1 LFCEVE
7 DSRKAMEKHHDNNG
21 SPVRAL
27 VISGGG
33 SKGAFAGG
41 IAEFL
46 LRQCCHNY
54 QVFVGTSA
62 GSLLVPLLALGE
74 TERLKK
80 AFTTIRQSDIFS
92 ISPFIIRKS
101 NGSFT
106 YRINHFNTLR
116 MFLRGKKTFG
126 ESESL
131 RQLIRRTFTEDDYHR
146 LRASHKEVVV
156 TVSNLSCKTVEYH
169 SVHQNSYEDFCDWMW
184 VSANLVPFMS
194 LVVKN
199 GMEYADGGFG
209 NYLPLREAIRRGAC
223 DVDAIILNPREPGLA
238 CQLPVAN
245 AFGLLLR
252 TYSFMLEQISLDDL
266 DLGNFESLHQQVQ
279 LNCYHTP
286 RLLTE
291 TSLIFDPEQMKDW
304 WEEGFRYAS
313 EVAPSC
319 MKIGG

>member
-1 LFCEVE
+1 
-7 DSRKAMEKHHDNNG
+7 M
-21 SPVRAL
+21 RAL

-46 LRQCCHNY
+46 LRQYCHDY
-54 QVFVGTSA
+54 QLFVGTSA

-80 AFTTIRQSDIFS
+80 VFTTIRQHDIFN

-126 ESESL
+126 ESENL
-131 RQLIRRTFTEDDYHR
+131 RRLIRLTFTEDDYHR
-146 LRASHKEVVV
+146 LRAGNKEVVV

-169 SVHQNSYEDFCDWMW
+169 SVHQNNYGDFCDWMW
-184 VSANLVPFMS
+184 ASANLVPFMS

-223 DVDAIILNPREPGLA
+223 EVDAIILKPMGQNLKCE
-238 CQLPVAN
+238 LPVSN
-245 AFGLLLR
+245 AFGLMLR
-252 TYSFMLEQISLDDL
+252 TYNFMLEQISLDDF
-266 DLGNFESLHQQVQ
+266 DLGHFESLHRQVI

-286 RLLTE
+286 RTLTE
-291 TSLIFDPEQMKDW
+291 SSFIFDPEQMGAW
-304 WEEGFRYAS
+304 WEEGFRYAG

-319 MKIGG
+319 MKIGGG

>member
-1 LFCEVE
+1 MTGHNHIQ
-7 DSRKAMEKHHDNNG
+7 DAK
-21 SPVRAL
+21 RAL

-46 LRQCCHNY
+46 LRQCCHDY
-54 QVFVGTSA
+54 QLFVGTSA

-80 AFTTIRQSDIFS
+80 VFTTINQHDIFS

-126 ESESL
+126 ESENL
-131 RQLIRRTFTEDDYHR
+131 RELIRLTFTEDDYHR
-146 LRASHKEVVV
+146 LRASNKEVVV
-156 TVSNLSCKTVEYH
+156 TVSNLSSKTVEYH
-169 SVHQNSYEDFCDWMW
+169 SVHQNSYSDFCDWMW
-184 VSANLVPFMS
+184 ASANLVPFMS
-194 LVVKN
+194 LVIKN
-199 GMEYADGGFG
+199 GMEFADGGFG

-223 DVDAIILNPREPGLA
+223 EVDAIILNPMGNNHA

-266 DLGNFESLHQQVQ
+266 DLGHFESLHRQVQ

-286 RLLTE
+286 RVLTE
-291 TSLIFDPEQMKDW
+291 TSLIFDPEQMKGW
-304 WEEGFRYAS
+304 WEEGYHYAS
-313 EVAPSC
+313 NVAPSC
-319 MKIGG
+319 MKIGKTMK